1 MEYSNCP
8 KKITAKHTLSMPKM
22 KTRKC
27 ISKRVKITGKKKVFR
42 RKSRQNHFNARQ
54 DGDHKRA
61 KRTDKIVK
69 GKESKAIISDIRASL

>member
-1 MEYSNCP
+1 
-8 KKITAKHTLSMPKM
+8 MPKQ

-27 ISKRVKITGKKKVFR
+27 ISKRVKITGSGKVSR

-61 KRTDKIVK
+61 KRTDQIVG
-69 GKESKAIISDIRASL
+69 GKNAKKVINDIRASL

>member
-1 MEYSNCP
+1 
-8 KKITAKHTLSMPKM
+8 MPKQ

-27 ISKRVKITGKKKVFR
+27 ISKRVKVTGSGKISR

-61 KRTDKIVK
+61 KRTDSIVQ
-69 GKESKAIISDIRASL
+69 GKESKAIMNDIRASL